1 MSIKDK
7 STEYMYISAR
17 VRAIEANMPG
27 RETVGRMLGADS
39 AESAA
44 AVATESG
51 ILRSVSDARNPEVL
65 DGLLLGRLKDALET
79 VEADE
84 DGKNITPILRYAYD
98 CANIK
103 AALRCTP
110 NDIDFAD
117 LLFDVGTLP
126 TQSYGEMALSG
137 DFEGLPTHMKEAAE
151 KAKVEYAATGDP
163 LKIDL
168 PLDRAC
174 FADILDAAQELSDPF
189 AVDYVKTKIDMTNVM
204 IILRVLRMG
213 LSEMTTALLSDALID
228 GGKVD
233 CDSLREIANLGGEA
247 EAKEG
252 LSKLIKQEYPQISE
266 AILGGEGDLENAC
279 DSHIEELLHRA
290 RYIPFGAPAVLSFLC
305 ELEYEIKNV
314 RIILAGKAAGLSQQ
328 SIAQRVRG
336 SYV

>member
-27 RETVGRMLGADS
+27 REMVGRMLGADD

-51 ILRSVSDARNPEVL
+51 ILRLVGDARNPELL

-79 VEADE
+79 VETDE
-84 DGKNITPILRYAYD
+84 GGQKITPIIRYAYD
-98 CANIK
+98 CANVK
-103 AALRCTP
+103 AALRCAP
-110 NDIDFAD
+110 NNIDFAD

-126 TQSYGEMALSG
+126 TERYGEMVLSG
-137 DFEGLPTHMKEAAE
+137 YFEGLPNHMKEAAE
-151 KAKVEYAATGDP
+151 KAKVEYAATCDP

-174 FADILDAAQELSDPF
+174 FADMLDAAQKLGDPF

-213 LSEMTTALLSDALID
+213 MSEMTMALLSDALID

-233 CDSLREIANLGGEA
+233 FDGLRKVANLGGEA
-247 EAKEG
+247 DAREE

-266 AILGGEGDLENAC
+266 ALVGREDDLENAC
-279 DSHIEELLHRA
+279 DSYIEAKLQTA
-290 RYIPFGAPAVLSFLC
+290 RYVPFGVPIVLSFLC
-305 ELEYEIKNV
+305 ELEYEIKNI
-314 RIILAGKAAGLSQQ
+314 RIILAGKAAGLSQE